1 MPNVVVIGAQWGDEG
16 KGKFVD
22 LLTQQADVVVRFQGG
37 NNAGHTVVVGGK
49 KTILHLIPSGIL
61 HAHLEGIVVE
71 IMAAS
76 DNVLRGGL
84 TAKHV
89 DVDELLR
96 VVRFSYIT
104 PQPLHALRDAGGE
117 RVYATPTPE
126 YRLGRLELAR
136 GDRFAPIDAAV
147 RSRRRV
153 ARRRTCRLQSIAR
166 RRATIVASA
175 VGLARDALDAP
186 LAAARAGRDAGR
198 PRPGDHRG
206 IAPRAAPARP
216 SRRAA
221 EAATAARRAA
231 ETIEAHADEP
241 IVSITRACDEQLKE
255 TRGAVIALAALDAW
269 GGSLTWLSVGNVE
282 GGLIHLNPA
291 TTPGYENLLMHPGVV
306 GFRLP
311 PLTVSVHPIAR
322 DDVLILSTD
331 GIRNDFLHR
340 VASDLRSARRGEGG
354 PAETL
359 LRREGTAPQA
369 LATYIGMHYTKGSD
383 DALVL
388 VARIVDH

>member
-1 MPNVVVIGAQWGDEG
+1 MSNENVMAALEYGVESSGRPGEPLSGD
-16 KGKFVD
+16 
-22 LLTQQADVVVRFQGG
+22 LHVVRAISSGMLIG
-37 NNAGHTVVVGGK
+37 VIDGLGHG
-49 KTILHLIPSGIL
+49 
-61 HAHLEGIVVE
+61 
-71 IMAAS
+71 
-76 DNVLRGGL
+76 
-84 TAKHV
+84 
-89 DVDELLR
+89 
-96 VVRFSYIT
+96 
-104 PQPLHALRDAGGE
+104 
-117 RVYATPTPE
+117 
-126 YRLGRLELAR
+126 
-136 GDRFAPIDAAV
+136 
-147 RSRRRV
+147 
-153 ARRRTCRLQSIAR
+153 
-166 RRATIVASA
+166 
-175 VGLARDALDAP
+175 
-186 LAAARAGRDAGR
+186 
-198 PRPGDHRG
+198 
-206 IAPRAAPARP
+206 
-216 SRRAA
+216 A

-340 VASDLRSARRGEGG
+340 VASDLRSAGRGEGG

-388 VARIVDH
+388 VARILDH